1 LPPVQQGREFN
12 SLDTAGNSEPQEQAV
27 KVGFHSS
34 TSHLELAG
42 NLGVIAS
49 LQQQF
54 YDLLFART
62 EPDSLL
68 LHPSL
73 PVFWILPVARI
84 RRTANCQKVA
94 APTLPLL
101 PFFACCDWKPY
112 FPQALAGILR
122 WLQRRIFAL

>member
-12 SLDTAGNSEPQEQAV
+12 SLDTTGNSEPQEQTV

-68 LHPSL
+68 LHSSL
-73 PVFWILPVARI
+73 PVFFLILPVANQAYSQLSKSSSTHI
-84 RRTANCQKVA
+84 ATSSIFC
-94 APTLPLL
+94 LL
-101 PFFACCDWKPY
+101 
-112 FPQALAGILR
+112 
-122 WLQRRIFAL
+122 